1 MIFEII
7 RFANMINISI
17 FETKPKQIFPC
28 FRFNISLKNES
39 RFKVV
44 NVKNSKFAFEK
55 SKI

>member
-28 FRFNISLKNES
+28 FRFVISLKNES
-39 RFKVV
+39 
-44 NVKNSKFAFEK
+44 S
-55 SKI
+55 SSY